1 MKSIRTIILLFLLIT
16 SLQARQ
22 KVDINFSN
30 LQIMDF
36 IKLVSKVTHKNI
48 LISSRINGTVD
59 FISTAPLYDNELM
72 NILVSVLES
81 RGYTIIPKGSI
92 YEVVRSIDGARYNA
106 KVIQEGKKPNGA
118 FMVTQAI
125 KIKNQNVDI
134 VAAKIR
140 YLLSRTGRLI
150 TMRADNTL
158 LITDYPKNIQTIK
171 EVIISLEQKQK
182 MIVRLVPIKNTDAK
196 KLQIKLNS
204 IIRSI
209 FNTAIKSDVVK
220 VIYDTNINGLIVIG
234 TKKNVKKV
242 EKLIHEMDVKPHVI
256 RKLEIFKLKNSGAQ
270 EVLKTLNSIIAKQT
284 YADPSLKPSVTMNA
298 STNAIIAIGDPT
310 ILKQLKHVIDALDKQ
325 KYQVYI
331 QAKIIEINKN
341 KSSNIGVKY
350 GFAGG
355 DVSASG
361 LYAMSANFGSDSLTN
376 LASSSVLKYLGDIG
390 TNIRSAFALGATIDF
405 LQLHGAAKSIS
416 DPSLLCINNKTSSI
430 YVGKT
435 ISIASGQTAVAG
447 NTIISYR
454 RVDVGLT
461 LKIKPRVS
469 SKDKVTLDVESI
481 LGNILD
487 NGLNN
492 ATHQP
497 ITSKE
502 DVKTQVIVHNG
513 ASIIIG
519 GLVKS
524 YETESK
530 NQIPL
535 LSDIPIIGSTLFS
548 SESKTHEEND
558 LVVILTPY
566 IIDKSKDLSKLQ
578 KALGILAEVQAEY
591 NKKAFKRIE
600 KKRKK
605 KLSPIRSQKINIFQ

>member
-284 YADPSLKPSVTMNA
+284 YSDPSLKPSVTMNA

-605 KLSPIRSQKINIFQ
+605 KLDPIRSQKINIFQ